1 MQPIK
6 VINGDRDGWV
16 GATRIYIGRLNRSR
30 GLLKS
35 SPLANPY
42 RIGKD
47 GSRKAVVEKYRLWL
61 NAEIEKGMR
70 GEYSKAFE
78 ELKQIRDKIVAGEKI
93 ELSCYCAP
101 ALCHGDVIKEQVEK
115 MAALQLKTRAERDRL
130 LQAQQSTHPAS
141 ETTMNWVQQDLLS
154 IERGVIVQQVN
165 CRKVMGKGLALAIRS
180 KWPQVFDAYRQK
192 QWQLGD
198 VQLVQVSDAPL
209 YVCNLAG
216 QDGYGTDKRYT
227 DYDALRIGL
236 RRVQAWTIKANL
248 PLHIPAGIGCKLG
261 GGNWETVQDIIQE
274 ECPGAIIC
282 TKEQVKDRAVVTGV
296 SRPVEGDTNMATSSF
311 SQQQSWLQ
319 ENLPPAPD
327 VAKYKG
333 QLIDN
338 SQKPT
343 QQQVSQLP
351 YNPLANLKPLS
362 SAVAPHQKKDVAMAE
377 VATQFIGFSAAP
389 EGIPSSTRNYQ
400 QAWGDH
406 ANTGVYSAIDTVMVS
421 GSGFWRGVT
430 LAQIESTFKTQY
442 VPLLDKAINEGASF
456 VVGNAKGTDRLVQRY
471 LEQRG
476 YRLSAHKDG
485 YTQCTPE
492 LLKQQS
498 DSLPTAK
505 HPQQVLNIALTG
517 SQPASQP
524 ELEQAKNQLKRLIE
538 RAADRAVELGY
549 NKITYNIGMTAGI
562 EQWVSDICYQ
572 LASNRK
578 DIEVEVAFRHERD
591 QYIAD
596 ALSGV
601 DDVLIAIHNGLDE
614 KTQNCLNYALNQ
626 QKAILTYNPTTDKFT
641 KLGKWFVCE
650 QSPQPSIAQ
659 VTVKNPSNLDYER

>member
-1 MQPIK
+1 
-6 VINGDRDGWV
+6 
-16 GATRIYIGRLNRSR
+16 
-30 GLLKS
+30 
-35 SPLANPY
+35 
-42 RIGKD
+42 
-47 GSRKAVVEKYRLWL
+47 
-61 NAEIEKGMR
+61 
-70 GEYSKAFE
+70 
-78 ELKQIRDKIVAGEKI
+78 
-93 ELSCYCAP
+93 
-101 ALCHGDVIKEQVEK
+101 
-115 MAALQLKTRAERDRL
+115 
-130 LQAQQSTHPAS
+130 
-141 ETTMNWVQQDLLS
+141 
-154 IERGVIVQQVN
+154 
-165 CRKVMGKGLALAIRS
+165 
-180 KWPQVFDAYRQK
+180 
-192 QWQLGD
+192 
-198 VQLVQVSDAPL
+198 
-209 YVCNLAG
+209 
-216 QDGYGTDKRYT
+216 
-227 DYDALRIGL
+227 
-236 RRVQAWTIKANL
+236 
-248 PLHIPAGIGCKLG
+248 
-261 GGNWETVQDIIQE
+261 
-274 ECPGAIIC
+274 
-282 TKEQVKDRAVVTGV
+282 
-296 SRPVEGDTNMATSSF
+296 
-311 SQQQSWLQ
+311 
-319 ENLPPAPD
+319 
-327 VAKYKG
+327 
-333 QLIDN
+333 
-338 SQKPT
+338 
-343 QQQVSQLP
+343 
-351 YNPLANLKPLS
+351 
-362 SAVAPHQKKDVAMAE
+362 
-377 VATQFIGFSAAP
+377 
-389 EGIPSSTRNYQ
+389 
-400 QAWGDH
+400 
-406 ANTGVYSAIDTVMVS
+406 
-421 GSGFWRGVT
+421 VT
-430 LAQIESTFKTQY
+430 LAQIESTFKTHY

-485 YTQCTPE
+485 YTQCTLE